1 MLDHSQCLILLLHP
15 QKVYVS
21 WSNNI
26 RATNPFEEEE
36 IGINP
41 QLADLLG
48 IKEGINISCSV
59 IQSASTLK
67 SATITLSDEDYQVA
81 ECSLDR
87 IQNDMLDQISIVGRY
102 QPFIL
107 WLNKSISVNAV
118 VGKFSLVFFLLF
130 ASCPFHSHSFIFYNY
145 TLSSHFYF

>member
-1 MLDHSQCLILLLHP
+1 MTILNVL
-15 QKVYVS
+15 QVYVS

-36 IGINP
+36 LGINP

-48 IKEGINISCSV
+48 IKDGINISCSV

-67 SATITLSDEDYQVA
+67 SVTINLSDEDYQVA

-102 QPFIL
+102 QPFVI

-118 VGKFSLVFFLLF
+118 VGKFLILIF
-130 ASCPFHSHSFIFYNY
+130 ASCPFHSHSFI
-145 TLSSHFYF
+145 L

>member
-1 MLDHSQCLILLLHP
+1 MSILLYYLI
-15 QKVYVS
+15 QVYVS
-21 WSNNI
+21 WSNAI

-41 QLADLLG
+41 QLAELLG

-67 SATITLSDEDYQVA
+67 SVTITLSDEDYQVA

-102 QPFIL
+102 QPFII

-118 VGKFSLVFFLLF
+118 VGKLLISFFLLHALF
-130 ASCPFHSHSFIFYNY
+130 TLIHSFYNY